1 MKANSQTDK
10 NSGLAHWMME
20 VPRQA
25 AKTAAGFDSE
35 AVHDLRV
42 ALRRCRSMADGFRTI
57 DPDKNWK
64 KMRRQATSLFDSLG
78 ALRDCHVLME
88 WVEKLGAK
96 DDLIAGK
103 LLDHLRQQEPDLQKE
118 ANAAIEKF
126 DGKQWQQWTRFL
138 PRRTERL
145 PVGSEVFQT
154 LALERLD
161 AARRIQSSALR
172 TSGPVAFHRLRIGL
186 KKFRYV
192 VENFLPQRHEAWKE
206 DLKRLQDLL
215 GEIHDLDVLEEVVA
229 QVCGTASYELRKR
242 WDQMIANERRGRVEQ
257 YRERMSSD
265 KSLWTLWR
273 SALPR
278 GRAARTASLKRL
290 QVWSSFLDSDT
301 RHSRRVARFAL
312 QVYDGLLRTGVIHHD
327 QKNDREILRAAAI
340 AHEVGR
346 AAGDKNHHKKT
357 ENMIDELDHLPGWTA
372 QDVRL
377 MARVARFHRGALPR
391 AAKLHDLALAQRH
404 RVTLLAGIL
413 RLANALDAEHDG
425 AIRRV
430 AVTKNDGFVIL
441 RADGLQ
447 AQSSLAETIA
457 GARHLLETTCRLPVL
472 VRPSPRHR
480 TRRL

>member
-1 MKANSQTDK
+1 
-10 NSGLAHWMME
+10 MME

-25 AKTAAGFDSE
+25 AKTATGFDSE
-35 AVHDLRV
+35 PVHDLRV
-42 ALRRCRSMADGFRTI
+42 ALRRCRSMADGFRAI

-64 KMRRQATSLFDSLG
+64 KMRREATSLFDSLG

-96 DDLIAGK
+96 DDPVAEK
-103 LLDHLRQQEPDLQKE
+103 LSDHLHKQEPGLQKE
-118 ANAAIEKF
+118 ASAAIDNF
-126 DGKQWQQWTRFL
+126 DRKQWQQWTRIL
-138 PRRTERL
+138 SQRAARL
-145 PVGSEVFQT
+145 PAGSEVFQT

-161 AARRIQSSALR
+161 AARRVQSSALR
-172 TSGPVAFHRLRIGL
+172 TSGPVLFHRLRIGL
-186 KKFRYV
+186 KKFRYM
-192 VENFLPQRHEAWKE
+192 VENFLPQQHEAWKE

-215 GEIHDLDVLEEVVA
+215 GEIHDLDVLQEVA
-229 QVCGTASYELRKR
+229 GQVCGTAPSELRQR
-242 WDQMIANERRGRVEQ
+242 WDQVIASERERRIEQ
-257 YRERMSSD
+257 YRERMSGD
-265 KSLWTLWR
+265 KPLWTLWR

-278 GRAARTASLKRL
+278 GPAARTASLKRL
-290 QVWSSFLDSDT
+290 QVWSSFLDSDPP
-301 RHSRRVARFAL
+301 HSRRVARFAL
-312 QVYDGLLRTGVIHHD
+312 QVYDGLLRTGVIHDD

-357 ENMIDELDHLPGWTA
+357 ETMIDELDRMAGWTI

-391 AAKLHDLALAQRH
+391 AAKLNDLALAQRH
-404 RVTLLAGIL
+404 RVGLLAGIL

-425 AIRRV
+425 SIRRV
-430 AVTKNDGFVIL
+430 TVTKSDGFVVV
-441 RADGLQ
+441 RAEGLQ
-447 AQSSLAETIA
+447 AQSSLAEKIA

-480 TRRL
+480 RRRR